1 MTMRS
6 FGSAELSRLQS
17 TQESAMQDRA
27 VRLMYQETA
36 DDYGNPSPHYQ
47 TMGGEEFP
55 LDFPAAYAD
64 LICGLEHLNPEE
76 MQNTGEVPRITARL
90 RLPIDT
96 VIDERDRIQM
106 THRYGVPLDTEQVFE
121 IVGPVRRGPSGLVLD
136 LALCTR
142 L

>member
-6 FGSAELSRLQS
+6 FDSAELRRLQS
-17 TQESAMQDRA
+17 TQERAMQDQA

-36 DDYGNPSPHYQ
+36 DSYGNPAPHYQ
-47 TMGGEEFP
+47 TMGGETFP
-55 LDFPAAYAD
+55 LDFPTEFAD
-64 LICGLEHLNPEE
+64 LACGLEHLNPEE
-76 MQNTGEVPRITARL
+76 VQDTGEVPRIIARL

-96 VIDERDRIQM
+96 VIDERDRIQV
-106 THRYGVPLDTEQVFE
+106 THRYGVPLDPAQVFE
-121 IVGPVRRGPSGLVLD
+121 IVGPARRGPSGLVLD